1 MQPASIDMKV
11 MQLLPELNSGGVERG
26 TLEIGAALVKSG
38 HESVVVSNGGR
49 LVPQLTQQGSR
60 HIQLAI
66 HKKSLSSL
74 FKIWPLRRLILKEK
88 PDIVHVRSRVPAWIT
103 RFALNGIPVKQ
114 RPHLISTVHG
124 MYSVNGYS
132 AIMTQAEKVIAV
144 SDSVVAYIHQYYPN
158 CPKSDIVRI
167 YRGIDLKE
175 FPHGYQPSASW
186 WRSTYQLFPHLENKI
201 LITLPGRITRLKGH
215 EYLLDLIQQLKTEYN
230 VHGVVVGGA
239 DEKKQAYLDEL
250 HQRVEDMDLQ
260 NDITFV
266 GHRSDIREWLAISD
280 VVLSLS
286 TQPETFGRTTLE
298 AIALGTPVVGWDRG
312 GVAEILQRCYSTG
325 LVEPEQS
332 ELLFRKVHQ
341 LLASPV
347 DPAPV
352 TDFQLRH
359 MTEQTITLY
368 ESLIS

>member
-1 MQPASIDMKV
+1 MKV

-26 TLEIGAALVKSG
+26 TLEIGAALVQKG

-49 LVPQLTQQGSR
+49 LVAQLTQQGSR
-60 HIQLAI
+60 HLSLAI

-74 FKIWPLRRLILKEK
+74 FKIWPLRRLILQEK
-88 PDIVHVRSRVPAWIT
+88 PDIIHVRSRVPAWIT
-103 RFALNGIPVKQ
+103 RFALNGIAPQQ
-114 RPHLISTVHG
+114 RPHLVSTVHG

-132 AIMTQAEKVIAV
+132 AIMTKAEKVIAV
-144 SDSVVAYIHQYYPN
+144 SDSVVDYIQQHYPN
-158 CPKSDIVRI
+158 CPKSAITRI

-186 WRSTYQLFPHLENKI
+186 WHSIYQLFPHLENKT

-215 EYLLDLIQQLKTEYN
+215 EYLLDLIGQLKTEYN

-250 HQRVEDMDLQ
+250 HQRVEDMNLQ

-266 GHRSDIREWLAISD
+266 GHRTDIREWLAISD
-280 VVLSLS
+280 IVLSLS
-286 TQPETFGRTTLE
+286 TQPETFGRTSLE
-298 AIALGTPVVGWDRG
+298 AIALGTPVVGWNRG
-312 GVAEILQRCYSTG
+312 GVAEILQRCYPTG

-341 LLASPV
+341 LLAAPI

-352 TDFQLRH
+352 TAFQLKD
-359 MTEQTITLY
+359 MTEQTIALY
-368 ESLIS
+368 QSLLT

>member
-1 MQPASIDMKV
+1 MKV

-26 TLEIGAALVKSG
+26 TLEIGAALIAKG

-60 HIQLAI
+60 HIQLAF

-74 FKIWPLRRLILKEK
+74 FKIWPLRRLILQEK

-103 RFALNGIPVKQ
+103 RFALNGIPAKQ

-124 MYSVNGYS
+124 MYSINGYS

-144 SDSVVAYIHQYYPN
+144 SDSVVDYIQQHYPN

-175 FPHGYQPSASW
+175 FPYGYQPSASW
-186 WRSTYQLFPHLENKI
+186 WNNTYQLFPQLENKI

-215 EYLLDLIQQLKTEYN
+215 EYLLDLIQALKGEFN

-239 DEKKQAYLDEL
+239 DEKKQSYLDEL
-250 HQRVEDMDLQ
+250 HQRVNDLNLQ
-260 NDITFV
+260 SDITFV
-266 GHRSDIREWLAISD
+266 GHRSDIREWLAASD

-298 AIALGTPVVGWDRG
+298 ALALGTSAVGWNRG
-312 GVAEILQRCYSTG
+312 GVAEILQQCYPMG
-325 LVEPEQS
+325 LVEPENS
-332 ELLFRKVHQ
+332 ALLFKKIHQ
-341 LLASPV
+341 LLAVPV
-347 DPAPV
+347 KPLPV
-352 TDFQLRH
+352 TDFQLKQ
-359 MTEQTITLY
+359 MTEQTIALY
-368 ESLIS
+368 ESVIN

>member
-1 MQPASIDMKV
+1 MKV

-26 TLEIGAALVKSG
+26 TLEIGAALTAKG

-74 FKIWPLRRLILKEK
+74 FKIWPLRRLILQEK

-103 RFALNGIPVKQ
+103 RFALNGIPAQQ
-114 RPHLISTVHG
+114 RPHLITTVHG
-124 MYSVNGYS
+124 MYSINAYS

-144 SDSVVAYIHQYYPN
+144 SDSVVEYIQQHYPN
-158 CPKSDIVRI
+158 CPKTDIVRI

-186 WRSTYQLFPHLENKI
+186 WKNTYQLFPQLENKI

-215 EYLLDLIQQLKTEYN
+215 EYLLDLIQSLKAEFN

-250 HQRVEDMDLQ
+250 HQRVSDLDLQ
-260 NDITFV
+260 GDITFV
-266 GHRSDIREWLAISD
+266 GHRSDIREWLAVSD

-298 AIALGTPVVGWDRG
+298 ALALGTPAVGWNRG
-312 GVAEILQRCYSTG
+312 GVAEILHQCYPIG
-325 LVEPEQS
+325 LVEPENS

-341 LLASPV
+341 LIAAPV
-347 DPAPV
+347 KPPAV
-352 TDFQLRH
+352 TDFQLEQ
-359 MTEQTITLY
+359 MTEQTIALY
-368 ESLIS
+368 ESVI